1 MRQSS
6 SKNKF
11 GHSPPNNNNCVVV
24 SATATGS
31 SMSSHSH
38 RRMMFASALGLL
50 LMLLISSFNQCVAFN
65 NHNKNS
71 SHHHHHYHREK
82 AFDGTA
88 NNVLSLVLPHDT
100 YPGYSIKKFTANFT
114 SPDSPFSSL
123 TTYASKPV
131 YYRLLETG
139 FSKYFTVLE
148 DGMVMTTSDLS
159 PLVNRPVHLVV
170 LEETPLSTITHHLQ
184 LHVMDRKDMLRFPGA
199 ILETVG
205 EVMENLKRGAKVKN
219 VPMLQAN
226 SVKPS
231 KEIIYKIVSG
241 NENRAFAL
249 QNSKTNEISEEV
261 KIKDPQSM
269 GVWLVTNKP
278 LDRETK
284 SEYNLVIEGSDDERI
299 NKVDAKIRVH
309 VLDDNDNRP
318 IFNEPQYRFVVVG
331 MKSVNEEGNTTT
343 TYERFAKIGK
353 VEAKDKDGDKVAYKL
368 KTPSNYVIIIPQTG
382 ELVLAGEPEKHELL
396 IEVEA
401 HDLRTPSLT
410 SERPA
415 KVLIEFSPPEAAAIT
430 VHHLD
435 HLDEHPHHRT
445 LRQKRGSI
453 RTNRPTK
460 HYDFD
465 EADGDIEGFNLF
477 RLERQN
483 EHETFELRDDNPWVS
498 IESNG
503 DVIVKR
509 RWNIDEVAEDKTID
523 FWVSITKHGHN
534 GELIYLFCHH
544 HHHQHCSLKN
554 KKFSV

>member
-1 MRQSS
+1 M
-6 SKNKF
+6 K
-11 GHSPPNNNNCVVV
+11 V
-24 SATATGS
+24 SATLGAALIDKMRRQTRRANSIEHAGLTKAAAPTAMKTS
-31 SMSSHSH
+31 KPTSHSH

-50 LMLLISSFNQCVAFN
+50 LMLLISSLSQCVAFN

-82 AFDGTA
+82 VFDGTA

-114 SPDSPFSSL
+114 SPDSPYSSL
-123 TTYASKPV
+123 TTYSSKPV
-131 YYRLLETG
+131 NYRLLGTEY
-139 FSKYFTVLE
+139 SKYFTVLE
-148 DGMVMTTSDLS
+148 DGLVMTTSDLT

-205 EVMENLKRGAKVKN
+205 EVMENLKRGARVKN

-226 SVKPS
+226 SIKPS

-241 NENRAFAL
+241 NENRDFAL
-249 QNSKTNEISEEV
+249 QNSKTMEISEEV

-269 GVWLVTNKP
+269 GVWLVTNRP
-278 LDRETK
+278 LDRETRA
-284 SEYNLVIEGSDDERI
+284 EYNLIIEGSDDERI
-299 NKVDAKIRVH
+299 NKVDAKITVH
-309 VLDDNDNRP
+309 ILDDNDNRP
-318 IFNEPQYRFVVVG
+318 IFVEPQYRFVVVG
-331 MKSVNEEGNTTT
+331 MKSIDENGNVTT

-368 KTPSNYVIIIPQTG
+368 RIPNNYVIIVPQTG

-396 IEVEA
+396 VEVDA

-415 KVLIEFSPPEAAAIT
+415 KVLIEFSPPETAAIT

-445 LRQKRGSI
+445 LRQKRGSV

-460 HYDFD
+460 HYEFD

-483 EHETFELRDDNPWVS
+483 EHEVFEQRDESPWVS
-498 IESNG
+498 IEANG
-503 DVIVKR
+503 DVLVKR
-509 RWNIDEVAEDKTID
+509 RWNIDELGDDNTFD
-523 FWVSITKHGHN
+523 FWVGITKYGHN
-534 GELIYLFCHH
+534 GEL
-544 HHHQHCSLKN
+544 
-554 KKFSV
+554 